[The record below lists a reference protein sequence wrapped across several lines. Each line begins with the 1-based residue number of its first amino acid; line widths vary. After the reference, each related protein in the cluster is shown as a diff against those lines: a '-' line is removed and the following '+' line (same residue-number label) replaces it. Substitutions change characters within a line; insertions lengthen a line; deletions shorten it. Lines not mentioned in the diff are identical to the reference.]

1 VISFLFKFQD
11 NNRTELSDAPLSAIF
26 PKFYS
31 FYRFICCK
39 KDQENDEDLVKS
51 YLEKQMR
58 DDQEEE
64 KLDEYLE

>member
-1 VISFLFKFQD
+1 M
-11 NNRTELSDAPLSAIF
+11 LSDVPLSAIF
-26 PKFYS
+26 PNFYWCYA
-31 FYRFICCK
+31 FLCCK
-39 KDQENDEDLVKS
+39 RNQENDEDLVKS